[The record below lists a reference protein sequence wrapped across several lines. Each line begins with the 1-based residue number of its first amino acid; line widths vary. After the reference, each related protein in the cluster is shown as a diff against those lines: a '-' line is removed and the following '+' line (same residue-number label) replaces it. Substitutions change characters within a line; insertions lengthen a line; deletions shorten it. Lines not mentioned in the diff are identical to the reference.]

1 MKVRICVR
9 VSEQYKDQLEEAA
22 KSRNM
27 SLSEM
32 MIDALD
38 AYCLDAMPTPE
49 EEVIYCK
56 RHDAELATILS

>member
-1 MKVRICVR
+1 MKQRICVY
-9 VSEQYKDQLEEAA
+9 VSEQYKNHLEETA

-27 SLSEM
+27 QLSDL

-38 AYCLDAMPTPE
+38 AYCLDALPTPE

>member
-1 MKVRICVR
+1 MKQRICVR